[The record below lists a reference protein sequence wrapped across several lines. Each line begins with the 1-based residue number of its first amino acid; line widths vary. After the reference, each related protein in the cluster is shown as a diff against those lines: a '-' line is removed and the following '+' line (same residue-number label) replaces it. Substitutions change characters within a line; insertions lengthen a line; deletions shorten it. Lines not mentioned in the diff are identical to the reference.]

1 MNLADEIERKFQ
13 YHGAF
18 KGVAPMTGKREE
30 MRPGI
35 GICLAAFRRCS
46 SLLFAFML
54 AFASDGLAQSPN
66 ASELTEVQ
74 LKGKGMFQQRCA
86 VCHMPVVVD
95 DDRTWGPELTAQTV
109 DGREAVIREFIRQG
123 TPRMP
128 GFQYGLSSEEID
140 NIIEYLKTVR

>member
-1 MNLADEIERKFQ
+1 
-13 YHGAF
+13 
-18 KGVAPMTGKREE
+18 MTGKRGK

-35 GICLAAFRRCS
+35 GICWPGFRRCS

-54 AFASDGLAQSPN
+54 AFGSGGFAQSPD
-66 ASELTEVQ
+66 AAGLTEVQ

-109 DGREAVIREFIRQG
+109 NGREAVIREFIRQG

-128 GFQYGLSSEEID
+128 GFQYGLSAEEID

>member
-1 MNLADEIERKFQ
+1 
-13 YHGAF
+13 
-18 KGVAPMTGKREE
+18 MTGERGK
-30 MRPGI
+30 MRPRI
-35 GICLAAFRRCS
+35 GICWPGFRRCG

-54 AFASDGLAQSPN
+54 AFGSGGFAQSPD
-66 ASELTEVQ
+66 AAGGLTEVQ

-109 DGREAVIREFIRQG
+109 NGREAVIREFIRQG

-128 GFQYGLSSEEID
+128 GFQYGLSTEEID